1 MKVFVVQIL
10 FVLSQ
15 VVAWASPAADSLRVS
30 LLTCSPGKEIFE
42 LYGHTALR
50 VTNLTK
56 ESDLTQNNRTNDLVF
71 NFGVFSFNQ
80 PHFIARFIKGD
91 TDYTMDAVPFD
102 VFLKSYFRDGRH
114 VEEQILNLNQAE
126 SHRLLQALMNLWT
139 QENWSYR
146 YNFFKDNCTTRAR
159 DIIEQA
165 MDGHIVYA
173 PSDKNKAI
181 SYRSI
186 VHEYTADSPWDEIGQ
201 DILLGAEADDPID
214 GRAQQFVPYH
224 LKKAFSKANIQRT
237 DGTCLP
243 LVQQELQHVSDTAA
257 VPAARHISPTVI
269 AIIWLLITAGIVA
282 LRWKKKD
289 TGYLWFYDAL
299 PLLLQGCMGVII
311 AYLFLFSSHPTVN
324 SNWLLIIFNPIP
336 LLYLPVALTKAK
348 KRKKDYY
355 HAIATVI
362 LLAFCLF
369 AGIIPQD
376 IPTAIILLAWN
387 LLILSA
393 GHIVIC
399 NPLKKKNK

>member
-201 DILLGAEADDPID
+201 DILLGAEADEPID

-224 LKKAFSKANIQRT
+224 LKNAFSKANIQRT

-269 AIIWLLITAGIVA
+269 AILWLLITAGIVA

-376 IPTAIILLAWN
+376 IPTTIILLAWN

-399 NPLKKKNK
+399 NPLKRINK

>member
-80 PHFIARFIKGD
+80 PYFIARFIKGD
-91 TDYTMDAVPFD
+91 TDYTMDAVSFD

-146 YNFFKDNCTTRAR
+146 YNFFKENCTTRAR

-201 DILLGAEADDPID
+201 DILLGAEADEPID

-399 NPLKKKNK
+399 NPLKRINK

>member
-80 PHFIARFIKGD
+80 PYFIARFIKGD
-91 TDYTMDAVPFD
+91 TDYTMDAVSFD

-201 DILLGAEADDPID
+201 DILLGAEADEPID

-224 LKKAFSKANIQRT
+224 LKKAFSKANIQRA

-257 VPAARHISPTVI
+257 APAARHISPTVI

-355 HAIATVI
+355 HAIAAVI

-393 GHIVIC
+393 SHIVIC
-399 NPLKKKNK
+399 NPLKRINK

>member
-114 VEEQILNLNQAE
+114 VEEQILYLNQAE

-139 QENWSYR
+139 QESWSYR

-201 DILLGAEADDPID
+201 DILLGAEADEPID

-257 VPAARHISPTVI
+257 VPDARHISPTVI

-399 NPLKKKNK
+399 NPLKRINK

>member
-173 PSDKNKAI
+173 PSVKNKAI

-201 DILLGAEADDPID
+201 DILLGAEADEPID

-399 NPLKKKNK
+399 NPLKRINK

>member
-56 ESDLTQNNRTNDLVF
+56 ESDLTQNNHTNDLVF

-201 DILLGAEADDPID
+201 DILLGAEADEPID

-224 LKKAFSKANIQRT
+224 LKKAFSKANIQRA

-269 AIIWLLITAGIVA
+269 AILWLLITAGIVA

-399 NPLKKKNK
+399 NPLKRINK

>member
-201 DILLGAEADDPID
+201 DILLGAEADEPID

-269 AIIWLLITAGIVA
+269 AIIWLLITAGIVT

-399 NPLKKKNK
+399 NPLKRINK

>member
-1 MKVFVVQIL
+1 MRVFVVQIL

-15 VVAWASPAADSLRVS
+15 VVAWASPATDSLRVS

-50 VTNLTK
+50 ITNMKATADPAMD
-56 ESDLTQNNRTNDLVF
+56 SHTNDMVF

-80 PHFIARFIKGD
+80 PHFIARFVKGD

-102 VFLKSYFRDGRH
+102 IFLSSYFRDGRN
-114 VEEQILNLNQAE
+114 VEEQILNLNQPEA
-126 SHRLLQALMNLWT
+126 HRLLQALQDLWS
-139 QENWSYR
+139 QETWSYR

-159 DIIEQA
+159 NIIEQA
-165 MDGHIVYA
+165 IDGHIVYA
-173 PSDKNKAI
+173 PSDTNNTV

-186 VHEYTADSPWDEIGQ
+186 IHEYTADSPWDEIGQ
-201 DILLGAEADDPID
+201 DVLLGAEADKPIN
-214 GRAQQFVPYH
+214 GQAQQFVPYH
-224 LKKAFSKANIQRT
+224 LEKAFSNANILRT
-237 DGTCLP
+237 DGTCQP
-243 LVQQELQHVSDTAA
+243 LVLQELRHVSDTASLPS
-257 VPAARHISPTVI
+257 VRHISPTAI
-269 AIIWLLITAGIVA
+269 ATIWLLVTAGIVI

-311 AYLFLFSSHPTVN
+311 AYLFFFSSHPTVN
-324 SNWLLIIFNPIP
+324 SNWLLIILNPIP
-336 LLYLPVALTKAK
+336 LFYLPIALKKAQKREKDDYHPVAS
-348 KRKKDYY
+348 
-355 HAIATVI
+355 VI

-369 AGIIPQD
+369 NGFIPQD

-393 GHIVIC
+393 GHTVTCYI
-399 NPLKKKNK
+399 KKTNL

>member
-15 VVAWASPAADSLRVS
+15 VVAWASPASDSLRVS

-139 QENWSYR
+139 QKNWSYR

-201 DILLGAEADDPID
+201 DILLGAEADEPID

-376 IPTAIILLAWN
+376 IPTATILLAWN

-399 NPLKKKNK
+399 NPLKRINK

>member
-201 DILLGAEADDPID
+201 DILLGAEADEPID

-243 LVQQELQHVSDTAA
+243 LVQQVLQHVSDTAA

-399 NPLKKKNK
+399 NPLKRINK

>member
-91 TDYTMDAVPFD
+91 TDYTMDAVSFD

-139 QENWSYR
+139 QESWSYR

-399 NPLKKKNK
+399 NPLKRINK

>member
-80 PHFIARFIKGD
+80 PYFIARFIKGD
-91 TDYTMDAVPFD
+91 TDYTMDAVSFD

-139 QENWSYR
+139 QESWSYR

-289 TGYLWFYDAL
+289 TGYLWFYDTL

-399 NPLKKKNK
+399 NPLKRINK

>member
-80 PHFIARFIKGD
+80 PYFIARFIKGD

-201 DILLGAEADDPID
+201 DILLGAEADEPID

-355 HAIATVI
+355 HAIAAVI

-393 GHIVIC
+393 SHIVIC
-399 NPLKKKNK
+399 NPLKRINK

>member
-173 PSDKNKAI
+173 PSDKNKAV

-186 VHEYTADSPWDEIGQ
+186 VHEYTKESPWDEIGQ
-201 DILLGAEADDPID
+201 DILLGAEADKPID

-224 LKKAFSKANIQRT
+224 LKKAFSKANIQRA

-243 LVQQELQHVSDTAA
+243 LVQKELRHVSDTTAA
-257 VPAARHISPTVI
+257 PAARHVSPTVI
-269 AIIWLLITAGIVA
+269 AIIWLLITAGIVT

-348 KRKKDYY
+348 KREKDYY
-355 HAIATVI
+355 HTIAAVI

-399 NPLKKKNK
+399 NTLKRINK

>member
-173 PSDKNKAI
+173 PSDKNKAV

-186 VHEYTADSPWDEIGQ
+186 VHEYTKESPWDEIGQ
-201 DILLGAEADDPID
+201 DILLGAEADKPID
-214 GRAQQFVPYH
+214 GRTQQFVPYH
-224 LKKAFSKANIQRT
+224 LKKAFSKANIQRA

-243 LVQQELQHVSDTAA
+243 LVQKELRHVSDTTAA
-257 VPAARHISPTVI
+257 PAAKHVSPTVI
-269 AIIWLLITAGIVA
+269 AIIWLLITAGIVT

-324 SNWLLIIFNPIP
+324 SNWLLIILNPIP

-355 HAIATVI
+355 HAIAAVI

-399 NPLKKKNK
+399 NTLKRINK

>member
-201 DILLGAEADDPID
+201 DILLGAEADEPID

-224 LKKAFSKANIQRT
+224 LKKAFSKANIQRA

-269 AIIWLLITAGIVA
+269 AILWLLITAGIVA

-355 HAIATVI
+355 HAIAAVI

-376 IPTAIILLAWN
+376 IPTTIILLAWN

-399 NPLKKKNK
+399 NPLKRINK

>member
-201 DILLGAEADDPID
+201 DILLGAEADEPID

-224 LKKAFSKANIQRT
+224 LKNAFSKANIQRT

-269 AIIWLLITAGIVA
+269 AILWLLITAGIVA

-348 KRKKDYY
+348 KREKDYY
-355 HAIATVI
+355 HAIAAVI

-399 NPLKKKNK
+399 NPLKRINK

>member
-80 PHFIARFIKGD
+80 PYFIARFIKGD
-91 TDYTMDAVPFD
+91 TDYTMDAVSFD

-139 QENWSYR
+139 QESWSYR

-399 NPLKKKNK
+399 NPLKRINK

>member
-1 MKVFVVQIL
+1 MRVFVVQIL

-91 TDYTMDAVPFD
+91 TDYTMDAVSFD

-201 DILLGAEADDPID
+201 DILLGAEADEPID

-399 NPLKKKNK
+399 NPLKRINK

>member
-201 DILLGAEADDPID
+201 DILLGAEADEPID

-399 NPLKKKNK
+399 NSLKRINK

>member
-80 PHFIARFIKGD
+80 PYFIARFIKGD
-91 TDYTMDAVPFD
+91 TDYTMDAVSFD

-139 QENWSYR
+139 QESWSYR

-201 DILLGAEADDPID
+201 DILLGAEADEPID

-399 NPLKKKNK
+399 NPLKRINK

>member
-201 DILLGAEADDPID
+201 DILLGAEADEPID

-224 LKKAFSKANIQRT
+224 LKKAFSKANIQRA

-355 HAIATVI
+355 YAIATVI

-399 NPLKKKNK
+399 NPLKRINK

>member
-139 QENWSYR
+139 QKNWSYR

-201 DILLGAEADDPID
+201 DILLGAEADEPID

-376 IPTAIILLAWN
+376 IPTATILLAWN

-399 NPLKKKNK
+399 NPLKRINK

>member
-80 PHFIARFIKGD
+80 PYFIARFIKGD
-91 TDYTMDAVPFD
+91 TDYTMDAVSFD

-201 DILLGAEADDPID
+201 DILLGAEADEPID

-355 HAIATVI
+355 HAIAAVI

-376 IPTAIILLAWN
+376 IPTATILLAWN

-399 NPLKKKNK
+399 NPLKRINK

>member
-1 MKVFVVQIL
+1 MRVFVVQIL

-80 PHFIARFIKGD
+80 PLFIARFIKGD

-201 DILLGAEADDPID
+201 DILLGAEADEPID

-282 LRWKKKD
+282 LRWKRKTRDIYGSTTHCHCYYKAA
-289 TGYLWFYDAL
+289 WAL
-299 PLLLQGCMGVII
+299 
-311 AYLFLFSSHPTVN
+311 S
-324 SNWLLIIFNPIP
+324 
-336 LLYLPVALTKAK
+336 
-348 KRKKDYY
+348 
-355 HAIATVI
+355 
-362 LLAFCLF
+362 
-369 AGIIPQD
+369 
-376 IPTAIILLAWN
+376 
-387 LLILSA
+387 
-393 GHIVIC
+393 
-399 NPLKKKNK
+399 

>member
-1 MKVFVVQIL
+1 MRVFVVQIL

-80 PHFIARFIKGD
+80 PLFIARFIKGD

-201 DILLGAEADDPID
+201 DILLGAEADEPID

-399 NPLKKKNK
+399 NPLKRINK

>member
-80 PHFIARFIKGD
+80 PYFIARFIKGD
-91 TDYTMDAVPFD
+91 TDYTMDAVSFD

-165 MDGHIVYA
+165 MEGHIVYA

-201 DILLGAEADDPID
+201 DILLGAEADEPID

-399 NPLKKKNK
+399 NPLKRINK

>member
-201 DILLGAEADDPID
+201 DILLGAEADEPID

-224 LKKAFSKANIQRT
+224 LKKAFSKAKIQRT

-269 AIIWLLITAGIVA
+269 AILWLLITAGIVA

-355 HAIATVI
+355 HAIAAVI

-399 NPLKKKNK
+399 NPLKRINK

>member
-1 MKVFVVQIL
+1 MKVFVVQIF

-159 DIIEQA
+159 NIIEQA

-201 DILLGAEADDPID
+201 DILLGAEADEPID

-399 NPLKKKNK
+399 NPLKRINK